1 MTTPTQEVGFVDKFK
16 SAIALIESFGS
27 IVVKTALDHKSA
39 DDKLKQAR
47 EYRAQLKKEY
57 DENPIVI
64 KAKEFQATKVKLDAD
79 LEKFVK
85 DLKNG
90 PMLVYE
96 RAEEQKRI
104 DEENRLARIAQEAQD
119 KENARL
125 AAIAKKEQEKAEK
138 EAKRLE
144 EIAAAK
150 AAAQKK
156 IDDAEY
162 ARLRAEGDAKA
173 AAAAKKAAIIAA
185 HDAKV
190 LAETAATEA
199 RIRAEAAAIEQ
210 QRIKDEAAAAPKVV
224 VVLEK
229 TAPTTANRR
238 MIPKF
243 RITDE
248 SKIPHHFFTRD
259 DAKIGGVIRSLKA
272 NHGIPGVEYYEENA

>member
-16 SAIALIESFGS
+16 SAVALVESFGS
-27 IVVKTALDHKSA
+27 IVVKTAIDHKSA

-64 KAKEFQATKVKLDAD
+64 KAKEFQAIKVKLDAD

-90 PMLVYE
+90 PMLAFE

-125 AAIAKKEQEKAEK
+125 KAIADAEKAEADK
-138 EAKRLE
+138 EAKRLAA
-144 EIAAAK
+144 IAARTKDAEKK
-150 AAAQKK
+150 AAA
-156 IDDAEY
+156 E
-162 ARLRAEGDAKA
+162 KA
-173 AAAAKKAAIIAA
+173 AA
-185 HDAKV
+185 
-190 LAETAATEA
+190 
-199 RIRAEAAAIEQ
+199 Q
-210 QRIKDEAAAAPKVV
+210 QRIKDEAIAAQKVV

-243 RITDE
+243 RIIDE

-272 NHGIPGVEYYEENA
+272 NHGIPGVEYYEEPA